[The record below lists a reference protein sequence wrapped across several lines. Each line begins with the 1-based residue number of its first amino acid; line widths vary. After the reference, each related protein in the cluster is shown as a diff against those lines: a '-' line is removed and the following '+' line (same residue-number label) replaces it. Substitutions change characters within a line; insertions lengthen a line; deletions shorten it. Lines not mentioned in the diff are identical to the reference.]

1 MAVWV
6 QLVIMVAAALLVT
19 LGLIFAEWRQHLIK
33 PAQTG
38 IKAATAVVLL
48 GVLISLFTVR

>member
-19 LGLIFAEWRQHLIK
+19 LGLIFAEWRQQLIK